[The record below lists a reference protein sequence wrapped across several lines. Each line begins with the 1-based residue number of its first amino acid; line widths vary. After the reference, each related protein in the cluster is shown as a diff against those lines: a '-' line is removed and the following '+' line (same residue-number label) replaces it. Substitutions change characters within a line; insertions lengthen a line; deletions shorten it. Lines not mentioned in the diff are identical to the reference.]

1 MFTGITL
8 SVGEVASAKRKHGVT
23 ELAVVDAVVSQDAK
37 PGDSVSVNGVCLTVV
52 KKEGDK
58 MFFDVSEETLRSSG
72 VGGLASG
79 AKVNLEPAMSAGGRF
94 GGHFVT
100 GHIDGTGTIESKRM
114 AGGGV
119 LEIVIEAPP
128 AIQKYIVRKGSI
140 AVDGVSLTVADVRVN
155 GFSVVIIPHT
165 SGVTTL
171 STRNRGDSVNLETD
185 IIGKYVEK
193 FVAAYSGNP
202 PGSAGKDNYL
212 LNKLREEG
220 FSK

>member
-8 SVGEVASAKRKHGVT
+8 SIGEVASIKRKHGVT
-23 ELAVVDAVVSQDAK
+23 ELVVTDAVVSQDA
-37 PGDSVSVNGVCLTVV
+37 GIGHSVSVDGVCLTVV

-58 MFFDVSEETLRSSG
+58 MFFDVSDETQKSSG
-72 VGGLASG
+72 AGGLRPG
-79 AKVNLEPAMSAGGRF
+79 AKVNLEPAMAVGGRF

-100 GHIDGTGTIESKRM
+100 GHIDGTGTIESKRA

-119 LEIVIEAPP
+119 IEILIQAPP
-128 AIQKYIVRKGSI
+128 VIQKYIVKKGSI
-140 AVDGVSLTVADVRVN
+140 AVDGVSLTVADVWVG
-155 GFSVVIIPHT
+155 GFSIVIIPHT

-171 STRNRGDSVNLETD
+171 GAKNRGDSVNLETD

-193 FVAAYSGNP
+193 FVAAYSGN
-202 PGSAGKDNYL
+202 SAGGGANL

-220 FSK
+220 FTR